1 MFCYKCG
8 EKLQDDA
15 RFCIKCGT
23 PVDKVES
30 KMKNTQP
37 RRCPRCGSL
46 LDAEGR
52 CNFCITKAKIAKDDE
67 KSLSTRYVNFLDRF
81 DWKERIIICACIVS
95 LALFVIG
102 TLFKGV
108 GGLFGGLFGAGD
120 GEQQSSNFFNKEGY
134 IQDYSEALNQGD
146 YAKALEI
153 YEKNKDDKKK
163 LAKIMDCNE
172 DFCGS
177 FSGGTDA
184 YKLLYSSN
192 VFYYDD
198 SAYDVLTNRV
208 TETIDTVY
216 NQYADEKIN
225 SEDAIYMLG
234 LYLDFANDTISSK
247 AQNCINDVYANE
259 EEKAEIAAFNEM
271 NEASG
276 NNYALAEDYI
286 SAEEYSLAYD
296 CLLLVDSQSD
306 YYNDATSLME
316 DIRDLAVEEH
326 LNNAD
331 LSIEAGEYANALGYI
346 EEALLYDPENE
357 MGLAK
362 KEACIQAYVENLKTA
377 ASDASTNQDN
387 QSSIDYIDEALI
399 YMPDDETLLALKD
412 TYEDLL
418 EQQIE
423 AEKAAEEAAKTLSTG
438 LVYDTSKT
446 TITVKNIT
454 LTDKILPEST
464 SGYYWYQTVKDSTQ
478 IMFDIK
484 IRVKNN
490 NTSVI
495 DICDLVES
503 AKLLY
508 DGTYTYKSYTVY
520 YSTGS
525 DLDEIYSWDAI
536 GLNPLNE
543 VTMHVV
549 FILPVEVKNSGKSL
563 TGSIKIDGV
572 EKLINYQ

>member
-30 KMKNTQP
+30 KMKITQS

-108 GGLFGGLFGAGD
+108 GGLFGGLFGSGD

-216 NQYADEKIN
+216 NQYANEEIN

-286 SAEEYSLAYD
+286 SEEEYSLAYD

-387 QSSIDYIDEALI
+387 QSSINYIDEALI

-412 TYEDLL
+412 TYTELL

-423 AEKAAEEAAKTLSTG
+423 AEKAAEEAAKTLSVG
-438 LVYDTSKT
+438 KVFDTT
-446 TITVKNIT
+446 HATITVKNIAIV
-454 LTDKILPEST
+454 DHVYPET
-464 SGYYWYQTVKDSTQ
+464 RSGYYLYYSVSETDKTW
-478 IMFDIK
+478 FDIELK
-484 IRVKNN
+484 VKNN
-490 NTSVI
+490 SAGVLNVYTMIDSPKLTYNNLYHYNTYGIYYSKGTDIDSLYSWYTKTLDPLESCTLHVVI
-495 DICDLVES
+495 ECPIDV
-503 AKLLY
+503 KT
-508 DGTYTYKSYTVY
+508 GTEPIVASLTIDDVFQIVY
-520 YSTGS
+520 YR
-525 DLDEIYSWDAI
+525 
-536 GLNPLNE
+536 
-543 VTMHVV
+543 
-549 FILPVEVKNSGKSL
+549 
-563 TGSIKIDGV
+563 
-572 EKLINYQ
+572 